1 MQQFDYNKYLKNN
14 PLLKENQEI
23 REAKTPDLVIPA
35 NDADDMQEEA
45 DNFASILKR
54 AGIMAKC
61 KTGIGEV
68 EVYLTDKSQ
77 ASKASRVLQKAGY
90 ESQIAEAKEKNKDGD
105 ETWFSDANYFKKEHE
120 GYKLKPTDMV
130 AVGDSKAMTYAQAKK
145 KFGGAMKE
153 AKQIMERRIFTG
165 TYRLEEKNPGDEYF
179 DIFFNDKESGV
190 FMMMNPEDAV
200 VYGNSGIDLTKFF
213 QSMVNGMKVDNSELD
228 ETE

>member
-1 MQQFDYNKYLKNN
+1 MKPFDYNKYLKNN
-14 PLLKENQEI
+14 PLLRENQEI

-90 ESQIAEAKEKNKDGD
+90 ESQMAEAKKNQDGD
-105 ETWFSDANYFKKEHE
+105 ETWFSDVNYFKKEHE

-130 AVGDSKAMTYAQAKK
+130 SIGDIPAMTYAQAVK

-153 AKQIMERRIFTG
+153 GLK
-165 TYRLEEKNPGDEYF
+165 K
-179 DIFFNDKESGV
+179 K
-190 FMMMNPEDAV
+190 
-200 VYGNSGIDLTKFF
+200 
-213 QSMVNGMKVDNSELD
+213 
-228 ETE
+228 